1 MAYTKWFALWCFVAL
16 LVACGDDG
24 SSAENTGQPVGPSG
38 DHVSWNDS
46 ILGLNGCTVKREGE
60 IGLSP
65 KDSTYYVCVHL
76 MDPEQGLDRYEWE
89 KAQEIDFIRR
99 DEKCDSEN
107 IGQIIAGID
116 TVTNK
121 YYCTANGWADFMS
134 WNFGIP
140 KEFHF
145 NPDID
150 YGTMTDNRD
159 GKTYKTVTIGSQ
171 TWMAENLAYETLYSF
186 EYDWPIDDMKMGLF
200 YDWDYAVYGGL
211 NKRDICP
218 NGWHLP
224 SKSEWSQLIDYVG
237 GREFAFNLKSKNYWD
252 YESGVTRGVDRYG
265 FSAVP
270 AGYREDG
277 QNYIQQGY
285 SLAAFWTSDGY
296 DGGETYAYA
305 CMMSSGSDKIT
316 MPTELIYSYLNVRC
330 VKD

>member
-1 MAYTKWFALWCFVAL
+1 MMKKKYLYPLFFVPFLAFQACTTDVGYDPSSKYDDVKASYRVDYLSDLPNCKKSLEGNALYVQSPNRVYVCADGIWVEQGIAEGGYGYDL
-16 LVACGDDG
+16 DEMPSSYYADDDIDDG
-24 SSAENTGQPVGPSG
+24 NGSQSG
-38 DHVSWNDS
+38 YKTS
-46 ILGLNGCTVKREGE
+46 
-60 IGLSP
+60 
-65 KDSTYYVCVHL
+65 
-76 MDPEQGLDRYEWE
+76 
-89 KAQEIDFIRR
+89 
-99 DEKCDSEN
+99 
-107 IGQIIAGID
+107 
-116 TVTNK
+116 
-121 YYCTANGWADFMS
+121 
-134 WNFGIP
+134 
-140 KEFHF
+140 
-145 NPDID
+145 
-150 YGTMTDNRD
+150 TMTDSRD

-237 GREFAFNLKSKNYWD
+237 GREYAFNLKSKNYWD